1 MMPPEPVAVVES
13 INVNPNGGVP
23 KHPVPE
29 AEIAVDRVPGDK
41 QNNTAHHGGIWRAVS
56 LYSSELIA
64 ALQDEGHAIVP
75 GSVGENLTIRGLPWP
90 RLDPG
95 DRLII
100 GAVEL
105 EITGYA
111 PPCQKIASVFHDGR
125 SIRINQKLH
134 PGWSRLYARVL
145 KPGVVHRGEMVV
157 LVEHGICEP
166 GEEA

>member
-1 MMPPEPVAVVES
+1 MIMTPDARAFVES
-13 INVNPNGGVP
+13 INVNPDGGVP
-23 KHPVPE
+23 KYPVPE
-29 AEIAVDRVPGDK
+29 VEIANDRVLGDK

-64 ALQDEGHAIVP
+64 VLQAEGHAIVP
-75 GSVGENLTIRGLPWP
+75 GSVGENLTIRGLTWT

-100 GAVEL
+100 GTVEL
-105 EITGYA
+105 EVTGYA
-111 PPCQKIASVFHDGR
+111 PPCQKIAASFSDGR

-145 KPGVVHRGEMVV
+145 TPGVIRQGEAVI
-157 LVEHGICEP
+157 LREHGICEP
-166 GEEA
+166 ES